1 MPLVSIIMPYFKK
14 RHFLRES
21 INSILKQTH
30 QNFEIL
36 LIDDEISEESFNYLE
51 EIRNYD
57 ARIHLIK
64 NEYNMGVAESRNKG
78 ISISKG
84 QYIAFCDCDDL
95 WKNNKLELQLKF
107 MKKLDL
113 DFSHTSYEIVDENK
127 KILGCR
133 KAEKD
138 TNFKKLINSCDIGL
152 STVIVNRT
160 VFDNSEHRFVNIKT
174 KEDYVLWLILAKH
187 GVKILGINDTLTSW
201 RKTKNSL
208 SSSIFQKLQDGYKVY
223 RIHLKYSRLKSLF
236 CLIRL
241 SINYILKD

>member
-14 RHFLRES
+14 RHFLRDS

-64 NEYNMGVAESRNKG
+64 NEYNMGAGESRNKG
-78 ISISKG
+78 IGISKG

-95 WKNNKLELQLKF
+95 WKVSKLEIQLKF
-107 MKKLDL
+107 MKKFDL
-113 DFSHTSYEIVDENK
+113 DFSHTSYEIIDENK
-127 KILGCR
+127 KILGHR

-138 TNFKKLINSCDIGL
+138 SNFDKLINSCNIGL
-152 STVIVNRT
+152 STVIVNRAI
-160 VFDNSEHRFVNIKT
+160 FNSSEHRFAKIKT

-187 GVKILGINDTLTSW
+187 GVKILGINDILTSW
-201 RKTKNSL
+201 RKTKSSL
-208 SSSIFQKLQDGYKVY
+208 SSSTFQKLQDGYKVY
-223 RIHLKYSRLKSLF
+223 RIYLKYSRLKSIF

-241 SINYILKD
+241 SINYILK

>member
-1 MPLVSIIMPYFKK
+1 MSLVSIIMPYFQK
-14 RHFLRES
+14 RKFLEES
-21 INSILKQTH
+21 INSILKQTY

-36 LIDDEISEESFNYLE
+36 LIDDEVSEESLNYLE
-51 EIRNYD
+51 EINKYD

-174 KEDYVLWLILAKH
+174 KEDYVLWLILAKN

-223 RIHLKYSRLKSLF
+223 RIYLKYSRLKSLF